1 MNILFLSI
9 ISYVAGIVTFLA
21 PCTLPI
27 LPVYLSMCMK
37 NDFRSLTRHTIYLG
51 LGIAIVYIALG
62 VFAGS
67 IGGFITENKLIFMRV
82 VGVLL
87 ILIGIAILSGISFI
101 HQLPQQKKF
110 TPLATILYG
119 VLFGLAWSGCIGP
132 VLGGVLVI
140 ASATGTV
147 IQGGF
152 LLLMYAMGMITP
164 LIIISI
170 IADRTEKIPKLWR
183 FLYGKLII
191 IRIGKKECYLHTT
204 NIIASAIFILL
215 GIFFLLNGTEWLTR
229 SFPNI
234 INWVFNI
241 EEKLQLIVIK

>member
-1 MNILFLSI
+1 MNIIFLSI
-9 ISYVAGIVTFLA
+9 ISYLAGIVTFLA

-51 LGIAIVYIALG
+51 LGISIVYIILG

-67 IGGFITENKLIFMRV
+67 IGGFITENKLIFMRTI
-82 VGVLL
+82 GVLL
-87 ILIGIAILSGISFI
+87 IIMGIAILFGISFI

-140 ASATGTV
+140 ASATGTA

-152 LLLMYAMGMITP
+152 LLFIYAMGMITP

-170 IADRTEKIPKLWR
+170 IADKTEKVPKLWK
-183 FLYGKLII
+183 FLYGKLVT
-191 IRIGKKECYLHTT
+191 IRIGKKEYYLHTT
-204 NIIASAIFILL
+204 NILASAIFILL
-215 GIFFLLNGTEWLTR
+215 GIFFLVNGTVWLTR
-229 SFPNI
+229 SFPDVI
-234 INWVFNI
+234 DWVFNI
-241 EEKLQLIVIK
+241 EEKLQLMVIK